1 MSIEPRFYREWT
13 DTSGLV
19 TFAVKVRETDLQI
32 RAHTD
37 LSGQATQAVLRL
49 RRELENYMAAVPEFL
64 TSFSPLPEDPE
75 APIIVRSMLTAGA
88 EYDVGPMA
96 AVAGAV
102 AQEVGRELLAHTPEV
117 IVENGG
123 DIFLMMSRPV
133 RLGRYAGPDSPF
145 TGKSVL
151 KLNCA
156 GQSRGVCTS
165 SATVGPSVSFGRAD
179 AVVTIAD
186 SAALADAAATAIA
199 NRIHTEDDLN
209 DVLQAE
215 RKKGRLLGCVAVIGE
230 HLGAYG
236 DIEIVS

>member
-13 DTSGLV
+13 DTSDLV
-19 TFAVKVRETDLQI
+19 TFAVKVGETDLQI

-37 LSGQATQAVLRL
+37 LSDLATQTVLRL
-49 RRELENYMAAVPEFL
+49 RRELEGYIATVPKFR
-64 TSFSPLPEDPE
+64 TSFLPLPEDPE
-75 APIIVRSMLTAGA
+75 APIIVRSMLRAGV
-88 EYDVGPMA
+88 EYGVGPMA

-102 AQEVGRELLAHTPEV
+102 AQEVGRELLAHSPEV

-133 RLGRYAGPDSPF
+133 RLGLYAGPDSPF
-145 TGKSVL
+145 TGKIVL

-179 AVVTIAD
+179 AAVTIAT

-199 NRIHTEDDLN
+199 NRIHTEDDLSN
-209 DVLQAE
+209 VLQAE
-215 RKKGRLLGCVAVIGE
+215 QEKGRLLGCVAVIGK
-230 HLGAYG
+230 HLSAYG
-236 DIEIVS
+236 DVEIVK